1 MLKVFSTTPCLW
13 PKNLINFQ
21 WTANRIIESGDM
33 CKQLAQPISL
43 FIFFSILLGIIA
55 LMILDDDQFKQLTPG
70 ITYEI
75 L

>member
-1 MLKVFSTTPCLW
+1 
-13 PKNLINFQ
+13 
-21 WTANRIIESGDM
+21 M
-33 CKQLAQPISL
+33 CRQLAQPISL
-43 FIFFSILLGIIA
+43 FIFFSILLGVIA

>member
-1 MLKVFSTTPCLW
+1 M
-13 PKNLINFQ
+13 FQ
-21 WTANRIIESGDM
+21 WTANRIIESGNM

-43 FIFFSILLGIIA
+43 FVFFSILLGIIA
-55 LMILDDDQFKQLTPG
+55 LMILDDDQFKQLTLG

>member
-1 MLKVFSTTPCLW
+1 
-13 PKNLINFQ
+13 
-21 WTANRIIESGDM
+21 M

-55 LMILDDDQFKQLTPG
+55 LMILNDGQFKQLTPG

-75 L
+75 LWKRTR

>member
-1 MLKVFSTTPCLW
+1 
-13 PKNLINFQ
+13 
-21 WTANRIIESGDM
+21 M

-43 FIFFSILLGIIA
+43 FIFFSILLLGIIA
-55 LMILDDDQFKQLTPG
+55 LMVLDDDQFKQLTPG